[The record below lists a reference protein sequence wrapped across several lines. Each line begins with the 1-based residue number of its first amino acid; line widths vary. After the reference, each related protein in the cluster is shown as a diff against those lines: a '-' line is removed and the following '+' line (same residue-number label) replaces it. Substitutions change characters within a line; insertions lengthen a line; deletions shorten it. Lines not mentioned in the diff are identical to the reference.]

1 VPAQP
6 TPSPTA
12 DETPGEVPGADRTVA
27 RVWGERKDGWHRVP
41 GGGAPAAVSA
51 AAGSTT
57 TWVVT
62 EDLDGLLVVTRA
74 LARDDRTAPL
84 LDRHLRHDDRDRPHA
99 RVDRGPDGQLVLTAP
114 TVSFVPRTR
123 EVHTGWITC
132 VLCPG
137 LVVMTEQGDAGVL
150 ERAATRLEDDLPNPD
165 EGAYAV
171 AATVLLVLVQTA
183 SDIEVEIGDAVALI
197 ERTVF
202 SPGATGDVLSEVYD
216 LKREIAEAR
225 RAVGPVGAMLPDLDD
240 AWAGHTPGRRRPA
253 WLHRVQTGVDRIDR
267 HLDGHDGLLG
277 DMIAVHL
284 AQVSVRQNEDMRK
297 ISAWGAMIAVPTLIA
312 GWYGMNFRHMPELSW
327 TVGYPLVIAAMAG
340 ACLALWRAFRRS
352 GWL

>member
-1 VPAQP
+1 
-6 TPSPTA
+6 
-12 DETPGEVPGADRTVA
+12 
-27 RVWGERKDGWHRVP
+27 VWGERKDGWHRVP

-225 RAVGPVGAMLPDLDD
+225 RALGPVTSVLPELI
-240 AWAGHTPGRRRPA
+240 AEAEEAVERRHSQA
-253 WLHRVQTGVDRIDR
+253 WLSRAVSWVDRLDH
-267 HLDGHDGLLG
+267 HLDGYDELLG
-277 DMIAVHL
+277 DMLSVHL
-284 AQVSVRQNEDMRK
+284 SQVSVRQNEDVRK
-297 ISAWGAMIAVPTLIA
+297 ISSWAAIAAAPTLVASI
-312 GWYGMNFRHMPELSW
+312 YGMNFRHMPELAW
-327 TVGYPLVIAAMAG
+327 PVGYPLVVVGMAAICG
-340 ACLALWRAFRRS
+340 TLYWLFRRS